1 MFDYLCVPLDVADA
15 TPSDWP
21 KKKLTDS
28 NTSGTF
34 TPKERASFSIQ
45 TFVSDVF
52 KPKKEQKVRLVKH
65 YILHFTCM
73 SPMIYSH
80 NITHYR
86 ENVLLFLKIHKQIW
100 PDIFTFY

>member
-52 KPKKEQKVRLVKH
+52 KPKKEQKVGKTLHPSLYMHVTDD
-65 YILHFTCM
+65 IL
-73 SPMIYSH
+73 S
-80 NITHYR
+80 
-86 ENVLLFLKIHKQIW
+86 
-100 PDIFTFY
+100 